1 MADTDEKVPLESVL
15 LTVSVTFTGEGQEP
29 LVAQR
34 VMVNG
39 KPANVPLYILL
50 GLGGEEP
57 LRLFNQA
64 THPVA
69 RVAFAQAL
77 QQGAGE
83 LALSVL
89 AEAAQ
94 AAAPAEKVA
103 RGRGKKA
110 PELTEK

>member
-34 VMVNG
+34 VLVNG
-39 KPANVPLYILL
+39 KAATVPLHILL
-50 GLGGEEP
+50 GLGGDEP

-64 THPVA
+64 SHPVV

-77 QQGAGE
+77 QHSASE

-89 AEAAQ
+89 AEAAD
-94 AAAPAEKVA
+94 AAKPPQVD
-103 RGRGKKA
+103 GRVD
-110 PELTEK
+110 